1 MCFRNAFELICDLLI
16 FHLSAETMT
25 DGKAVVTELALI
37 FKYLMYAEISIRQ
50 PAFED
55 ILEFDLRM

>member
-1 MCFRNAFELICDLLI
+1 MPFGECVCFRNAFELICDLLI

-37 FKYLMYAEISIRQ
+37 FKY
-50 PAFED
+50 PD
-55 ILEFDLRM
+55 VC